1 MKRPKYA
8 TIEEYIANF
17 PGDVQPVLEKIRST
31 IQKAAPKAEE
41 TISYQIP
48 AFKLNGRILVYFAA
62 FKNHVSLYPAPR
74 SAAEFKD
81 ELADYRGG
89 KGTVQFPLEKPVPYD
104 LIRSIVK
111 FKLKQNVEK
120 LTEKPNKR

>member
-17 PGDVQPVLEKIRST
+17 PGDVRPVLEKIRST

-74 SAAEFKD
+74 NAAEFKD

-89 KGTVQFPLEKPVPYD
+89 KETVQFPLEKPVPYD

>member
-62 FKNHVSLYPAPR
+62 FKNHVSLPQ
-74 SAAEFKD
+74 
-81 ELADYRGG
+81 RGR
-89 KGTVQFPLEKPVPYD
+89 
-104 LIRSIVK
+104 I
-111 FKLKQNVEK
+111 
-120 LTEKPNKR
+120 

>member
-74 SAAEFKD
+74 NAAEFKD